1 MGGIILMSNEED
13 LKSIN
18 EIIAARFS
26 KIEDAVES
34 AETITGLFESLV
46 DGIENEFTV
55 PFVWLTLMD
64 HQTSTPVINEIKTSE
79 KLEGRLS
86 VVSKEL
92 LDKILTGGMKPV
104 LANKDLQH
112 FYRLLPPSR
121 KYFIRS
127 VAVVPFALDGQ
138 FIGTWNN
145 GDADANRYEPD
156 MKTDLLESLAQ
167 KLSAR
172 LTLLATKKDSETK
185 PAGGRDQTGENHD

>member
-1 MGGIILMSNEED
+1 MGEINYMSNEDD

-18 EIIAARFS
+18 EIIAARFK

-34 AETITGLFESLV
+34 AETITGIFESLV

-79 KLEGRLS
+79 RLENRLS

-145 GDADANRYEPD
+145 GDAGANRYEPD

-172 LTLLATKKDSETK
+172 LTLLAARKDSETK
-185 PAGGRDQTGENHD
+185 PAGGQDQTGENHD

>member
-1 MGGIILMSNEED
+1 MSNEED

-34 AETITGLFESLV
+34 AETITELFENLV

-79 KLEGRLS
+79 RLESRLS

-92 LDKILTGGMKPV
+92 LEKILTVGMKPV
-104 LANKDLQH
+104 LANQDLQH

-127 VAVVPFALDGQ
+127 IAVVPFALDGR

-172 LTLLATKKDSETK
+172 LTLLAARKDSETK
-185 PAGGRDQTGENHD
+185 PADGRNQTGENHD

>member
-18 EIIAARFS
+18 EIIAMRFK

-34 AETITGLFESLV
+34 AKTVTELFESLI
-46 DGIENEFTV
+46 DGIENEFTI
-55 PFVWLTLMD
+55 PFVWITLMD
-64 HQTSTPVINEIKTSE
+64 HPAAEPVLHEIKMSE
-79 KLEGRLS
+79 KLESRLS

-104 LANKDLQH
+104 LANQDLQP
-112 FYRLLPPSR
+112 FYRLLPHSR

-127 VAVVPFALDGQ
+127 VAIVPFALDSQ
-138 FIGTWNN
+138 IIGTWNN

-156 MKTDLLESLAQ
+156 MKTDLIESLAG
-167 KLSAR
+167 KISDR
-172 LTLLATKKDSETK
+172 LTLLVAGKDSETI
-185 PAGGRDQTGENHD
+185 PAGSHDQTGENHD